1 MPSLINITSEVG
13 SIAKVSNG
21 GLYFYR
27 PSKAALNMAMK
38 ILSVD
43 AGRRGVI
50 VGLINPGMV
59 ATRMLEGANL
69 MMSSRPI
76 FSAEESVA
84 DMIRVISNL
93 TSAQSGIFL
102 DKEGAELPW

>member
-1 MPSLINITSEVG
+1 
-13 SIAKVSNG
+13 
-21 GLYFYR
+21 
-27 PSKAALNMAMK
+27 
-38 ILSVD
+38 
-43 AGRRGVI
+43 
-50 VGLINPGMV
+50 
-59 ATRMLEGANL
+59 
-69 MMSSRPI
+69 MMSSKPI